1 MYIFYVYVK
10 AFHLHNKYLECNCG
24 VETFSA
30 GGDRIRDQDY
40 PWMVQVFSS
49 TGACGGSLVASRY
62 VVTAAHCVVAENGT
76 QDEAKNILIKI
87 AQTFSPTPEFVAVS
101 KVMVNEY
108 YQYSSYLEQQGF
120 VIDSDIALLELDEEL
135 DLNIHTPI
143 CLAKTEDNGTYHEE
157 KDAGDGE
164 VLVYTKD
171 QPYMNRVEK
180 INVITQPSVIS
191 LAYLHGI
198 FGRTFRRNLIRTCR
212 TKICTW
218 PRSKN
223 IKKVSS
229 LRQTQNWWTTCI
241 HNIFQGDSGGPLMY
255 KDKISEQYVLVG
267 VVNSVH
273 TVAPPYEDLV
283 KLGQTQQF
291 EDISFHR
298 KWIEMKMTNPKFC
311 ALGPDVGNK
320 VEARR
325 CPFQLFISMC
335 RMLEEFSTNTISM
348 ISDSFSIPVPLLL
361 AAYVLLCLISVNSMY
376 NDVKTSLGKIKNDK
390 SI

>member
-76 QDEAKNILIKI
+76 QVEAKNIVVRI
-87 AQTFSPTPEFVAVS
+87 AQNVFPTPEFVEVS

-108 YQYSSYLEQQGF
+108 YQYSSYLQQQGF
-120 VIDSDIALLELDEEL
+120 VIDSDIALLELEEEL
-135 DLNIHTPI
+135 DLNFHTPI
-143 CLAKTEDNGTYHEE
+143 CLAKTEDSGTYHKD

-171 QPYMNRVEK
+171 PRDADQLYMNRVEK

-191 LAYLHGI
+191 LAYLQGI
-198 FGRTFRRNLIRTCR
+198 FRRTFRRDLIRTCR

-223 IKKVSS
+223 LKEVRS
-229 LRQTQNWWTTCI
+229 L
-241 HNIFQGDSGGPLMY
+241 
-255 KDKISEQYVLVG
+255 
-267 VVNSVH
+267 
-273 TVAPPYEDLV
+273 
-283 KLGQTQQF
+283 
-291 EDISFHR
+291 
-298 KWIEMKMTNPKFC
+298 
-311 ALGPDVGNK
+311 
-320 VEARR
+320 
-325 CPFQLFISMC
+325 
-335 RMLEEFSTNTISM
+335 
-348 ISDSFSIPVPLLL
+348 
-361 AAYVLLCLISVNSMY
+361 
-376 NDVKTSLGKIKNDK
+376 
-390 SI
+390 